1 MTGIEMSSILLYIV
15 YTGAVFIVG
24 LFLGALCMSAY
35 LSRKMR
41 EISDTIARQLLA
53 PPSASEGDEWKRLQN
68 RDTIDKLNEDE
79 KWLRRRLDRD
89 KDDNKDKGK

>member
-1 MTGIEMSSILLYIV
+1 MTGIEMTSILMYIV

-35 LSRKMR
+35 FSRKMR

-53 PPSASEGDEWKRLQN
+53 PPPLPEGDEWKRLQN

-79 KWLRRRLDRD
+79 KWLRRRLDKD
-89 KDDNKDKGK
+89 KDNNNEKGK